1 MNVMDRIALVVGNS
15 NYSNVGKLVNPVND
29 ANDIESVLKKLNFDV
44 TKVIDATLID
54 IQQAVNTFLQALDE
68 YAVGLFFY
76 AGHGMQIDGKNYIV
90 PVDLNLSDKGKTT
103 VSCYCLNSFLEGV
116 SSYKGKT
123 IICILDACRNN
134 PFAQG
139 RGLLT
144 GFAPFDN
151 PPKGTIIAY
160 STSADCTAFDGK
172 YSNGLYTQ
180 VLKDAMLIPNLKI
193 EEMFK
198 AVRNSVSEI
207 SANHYGEEQLSWE
220 YSSLVGDF
228 YFSVVPQPVNVQ
240 ITDDEIYEF
249 IRLRQK
255 SYEDSSDDIYDIECL
270 PYIDA
275 YNKYHIPIIKI
286 LRAYSRVDYQKQG
299 YKFSDA
305 TIDQINSNYLSAWG
319 FRQEYGRW
327 YYKDHYVEMGDLLP
341 LPEELKP
348 KPPIKGQELKIEASL
363 TAEMNNGKIRF
374 QASSNIP
381 EGTPLIFTLQGKK
394 YKAQSK
400 QVAGSNSTISE
411 WFSDKGRPI
420 KSGFY
425 TLEISC
431 PIDKVLPEN
440 IRKMFGERNR
450 NIFGPCVN
458 FDPFGGNTIHISYG
472 VLIEKNAVHK
482 IISMQQRISEL

>member
-1 MNVMDRIALVVGNS
+1 MMDRIALVVGNS

-103 VSCYCLNSFLEGV
+103 VSCYCLNSFLEGI

>member
-1 MNVMDRIALVVGNS
+1 MDRIALVVGNS

-76 AGHGMQIDGKNYIV
+76 AGHGMQIDSKNYIV

-440 IRKMFGERNR
+440 IRKMFGERHR

>member
-1 MNVMDRIALVVGNS
+1 MMDRIALVVGNS

-44 TKVIDATLID
+44 TKVIDAALID

-458 FDPFGGNTIHISYG
+458 FNPFGGNTIHISYG

>member
-1 MNVMDRIALVVGNS
+1 MDRIALVVGNS

-381 EGTPLIFTLQGKK
+381 EGMPLIFTLQGKK

>member
-1 MNVMDRIALVVGNS
+1 MMDRIALVVGNS